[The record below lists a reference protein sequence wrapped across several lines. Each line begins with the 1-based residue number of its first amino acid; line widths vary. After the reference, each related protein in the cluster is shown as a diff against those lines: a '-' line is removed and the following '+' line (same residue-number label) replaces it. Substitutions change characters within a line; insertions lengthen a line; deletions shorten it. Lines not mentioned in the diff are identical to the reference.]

1 MHFICY
7 SLVKFPSVTPY
18 VYIMSVF
25 KAFVPVLKSL
35 GKHFETTSFSDLGY
49 EKMKLKQP
57 NSGVQMNEQRR

>member
-1 MHFICY
+1 
-7 SLVKFPSVTPY
+7 
-18 VYIMSVF
+18 MSVF